1 MLSSNLKLLSKHSY
15 VIIFLAGSFISCG
28 EPPVQ
33 NNTILFEVEK
43 GWGASKVTSQ
53 LLGKKIISGK
63 LSFRLYLFLSG
74 SSDCIKTGSYKF
86 SIGQAYSEISDIL
99 CSGNSVSVDITIPEG
114 YNNRQIG
121 DLLTEKGYS
130 KSREE
135 FLALSKDKVLLE
147 KYAIPAE
154 TIEGYLFPE
163 TYKVPV
169 DFSLLQITEVMLKK
183 MQNVLNDQVNTKLTG
198 SELHRKMILASIVER
213 EAQRKEER
221 TTIAGVFQNR
231 LNRSIPLESCATV
244 QYLFEKPK
252 ARLLYKDLE
261 IKSPYNTYINPGL
274 PPAPISNP
282 GFQALRAAFNPEK
295 TEYLYFVLKGDGYH
309 YFSKTFKEHLAAKK
323 KYIGP

>member
-1 MLSSNLKLLSKHSY
+1 MLSSNLKQIAKY
-15 VIIFLAGSFISCG
+15 CVTIFLLAIINQGCSDDSKQG
-28 EPPVQ
+28 EK
-33 NNTILFEVEK
+33 ILFKVGK
-43 GWGASKVTSQ
+43 GWGASKVASE
-53 LLGKKIISGK
+53 LIAEEIISGK
-63 LSFRLYLFLSG
+63 LSFRAYLVLTG
-74 SSDCIKTGSYKF
+74 SSNCIKAGSYQLSK
-86 SIGQAYSEISDIL
+86 GQAYSEISDIL
-99 CSGNSVSVDITIPEG
+99 CSGNSITVDFTIPEG

-121 DLLTEKGYS
+121 DLLTKMGYA

-135 FLALSKDKVLLE
+135 FLTLSRDSVLLA
-147 KYAIPAE
+147 KYSIPAE

-163 TYKVPV
+163 TYKIPV
-169 DFSLLQITEVMLKK
+169 DFSLLQITEVMLQK
-183 MQNVLNDQVNTKLTG
+183 MQDVLKEHVNTELTG
-198 SELHRKMILASIVER
+198 DDLHKKMILASIVER

-231 LNRSIPLESCATV
+231 LDQSIPLESCATV

-282 GFQALRAAFNPEK
+282 GAEALKAAFNPDK

-309 YFSKTFKEHLAAKK
+309 KFSRTFKEHLAAKK

>member
-1 MLSSNLKLLSKHSY
+1 MLSSNLKLLTKYSY

-28 EPPVQ
+28 EPAGE

-43 GWGASKVTSQ
+43 GWGASKVTSE

-63 LSFRLYLFLSG
+63 LSFRIYLFLSG

-183 MQNVLNDQVNTKLTG
+183 MQDVLNDQVNTKLTG

-282 GFQALRAAFNPEK
+282 GFQALRAAFNPEN